1 MRYKV
6 GQVISTVFGRKK
18 YVKMSVLIII
28 VNSSNKED
36 HVTSVLVG
44 EKQNAKGIQGKKK

>member
-6 GQVISTVFGRKK
+6 GHVISTVFGRKK

-28 VNSSNKED
+28 LSIAQIKN
-36 HVTSVLVG
+36 
-44 EKQNAKGIQGKKK
+44 IM